1 MFQIANRRR
10 RGVSVGS
17 GDLDNTPFGKWKK
30 LMSTLPTGKSV
41 EDTPKFEDPA
51 KPDVVGK
58 TDSHSRAK
66 GWPSAAL
73 QPHKTLIYL
82 EF

>member
-10 RGVSVGS
+10 RGVSSGS

-30 LMSTLPTGKSV
+30 LMSTLPTGKSI
-41 EDTPKFEDPA
+41 EDTPKFEEPA
-51 KPDVVGK
+51 KHNLVGK
-58 TDSHSRAK
+58 TDSHSKAK
-66 GWPSAAL
+66 GGSSAPL
-73 QPHKTLIYL
+73 ERHETLIRL